1 MSSDVEG
8 LRARATKALTSQEQS
23 TVTLLSSLLAIQD
36 ELGYL
41 PEEAIEEAANFTGS
55 TINDVWGVASF
66 YTNFRFTPPGAHTVE
81 VCWGPSCHVLGA
93 MGVIQAVL
101 DGLGLEGEG
110 DSPDG
115 TVTVRFNTCL
125 GACAQGPVIS
135 VDHQLVGRISPEKA
149 RHTVDSFRSS
159 QGKREIE

>member
-1 MSSDVEG
+1 MSSDAEG
-8 LRARATKALTSQEQS
+8 LGARATRALTSQEQS

-41 PEEAIEEAANFTGS
+41 PEEAIEETAKFTDS

-115 TVTVRFNTCL
+115 AVTVRFNTCL

-135 VDHQLVGRISPEKA
+135 VDHQLVGRLSPEKA
-149 RHTVDSFRSS
+149 RQRVGSFRSS
-159 QGKREIE
+159 QANGK